1 MNFSSN
7 SNGRINEELNSF
19 VEIILLSK
27 FSVFSF
33 TISCPKV
40 VIENSFILGIFA
52 KKSKFISNNLIP
64 IQNILIGVIV
74 AIIEWIITK
83 DFKVAIALS
92 GLLAGGAY
100 DVLNNINKM
109 IRKGE

>member
-1 MNFSSN
+1 M
-7 SNGRINEELNSF
+7 ELTQ
-19 VEIILLSK
+19 II
-27 FSVFSF
+27 
-33 TISCPKV
+33 TV
-40 VIENSFILGIFA
+40 VTVILTWILGIFA

-83 DFKVAIALS
+83 DFKVAIAMS
-92 GLLAGGAY
+92 GLLASGTY
-100 DVLNNINKM
+100 DIIHNLDKM

>member
-1 MNFSSN
+1 M
-7 SNGRINEELNSF
+7 ELTQIIT
-19 VEIILLSK
+19 VVTIIL
-27 FSVFSF
+27 
-33 TISCPKV
+33 TW
-40 VIENSFILGIFA
+40 ILGIFA

-100 DVLNNINKM
+100 DIFHNLEKM
-109 IRKGE
+109 IKKEG

>member
-1 MNFSSN
+1 M
-7 SNGRINEELNSF
+7 ELTQTIT
-19 VEIILLSK
+19 VVTIIL
-27 FSVFSF
+27 
-33 TISCPKV
+33 TW
-40 VIENSFILGIFA
+40 ILGIFA

-64 IQNILIGVIV
+64 IQNILIGVTV

-100 DVLNNINKM
+100 DIFHNLEKM
-109 IRKGE
+109 IKKEG

>member
-1 MNFSSN
+1 M
-7 SNGRINEELNSF
+7 ELTQIITI
-19 VEIILLSK
+19 VTIIL
-27 FSVFSF
+27 
-33 TISCPKV
+33 TW
-40 VIENSFILGIFA
+40 ILGIFS

-64 IQNILIGVIV
+64 IQNILVGVIV

-92 GLLAGGAY
+92 GLLAGGVY

-109 IRKGE
+109 IRK

>member
-1 MNFSSN
+1 M
-7 SNGRINEELNSF
+7 ELTQIITI
-19 VEIILLSK
+19 VTIIL
-27 FSVFSF
+27 
-33 TISCPKV
+33 TW
-40 VIENSFILGIFA
+40 ILGVFA

-64 IQNILIGVIV
+64 IQNILVGVIV

-100 DVLNNINKM
+100 DIIHNIDKM